1 MQENRHFA
9 FGLNILS
16 AVSPK
21 SLNICF
27 TEVTARN
34 MASNTRKWFASKP
47 KSQFGQLG
55 ENVTIDENAHIEHP
69 EHVRLDDNVKL
80 NAGARLLTLKAKRD
94 LPAGKIT
101 IGKSTLISFNS
112 TVFAGRGTITIG
124 EYTEVGLNCAIV
136 AQKRVA
142 SRKEKPGADGT
153 EWFSTEIGDECLFGT
168 GAMVLEGSKL
178 GNRCVV
184 GAGAVVQ
191 GTYPD
196 DTVLIGNPARPIP
209 GIKK

>member
-1 MQENRHFA
+1 MQENRHFGL
-9 FGLNILS
+9 GLNILS
-16 AVSPK
+16 ADSPK

-34 MASNTRKWFASKP
+34 MASNSRKWFSSAP

-55 ENVTIDENAHIEHP
+55 ANATIHENAHAEHP
-69 EHVRLDDNVKL
+69 EHVFLGDDVKI
-80 NAGARLLTLKAKRD
+80 NAGATLLTLKAKRD

-101 IGKSTLISFNS
+101 IGKSTLISFN
-112 TVFAGRGTITIG
+112 TTIFAGRGTITIG
-124 EYTEVGLNCAIV
+124 DYTEVGLHCAIV
-136 AQKRVA
+136 AQKRTA
-142 SRKEKPGADGT
+142 SRKEKPGAEGT
-153 EWFSTEIGDECLFGT
+153 EWFTTEIGDECLFGT

-196 DTVLIGNPARPIP
+196 DTILIGNPARPIP